1 MLGYCGVDKD
11 SDEEGARAESL
22 NNSCF
27 QVQRI
32 FGYTLVYCF
41 MFKNT
46 EEI

>member
-32 FGYTLVYCF
+32 FWLYSCILFYV
-41 MFKNT
+41 
-46 EEI
+46 